1 MKYLVLQN
9 DKDERILICL
19 DNWGDG
25 VDQVNRRWVLQTNGW
40 NCLETGE
47 TASPTRMRWSEYI
60 GRRLPPDEALVKAL
74 KDSNPNCAAITMRSS
89 PTLTPPLRNPGF
101 SFARP
106 PGPIH
111 RRSYARAR
119 LRKNNQQNN
128 QGVERGRTRADNK
141 HARASKTRTDYY
153 VSDGSGQQLPELHA
167 GNMVGRGSRTYGDRI
182 PAHYLCAGLRE
193 LLDFR
198 P

>member
-1 MKYLVLQN
+1 MNCLVLQN

-19 DNWGDG
+19 GGDG
-25 VDQVNRRWVLQTNGW
+25 VDQVNRRWVLQRNGW
-40 NCLETGE
+40 T
-47 TASPTRMRWSEYI
+47 
-60 GRRLPPDEALVKAL
+60 AL
-74 KDSNPNCAAITMRSS
+74 KPARPRALQGCDGPSISGADSHLTKPWSMLRKIANPNCAAITMRSS

-153 VSDGSGQQLPELHA
+153 VSDGSGQQLPEL
-167 GNMVGRGSRTYGDRI
+167 SRR
-182 PAHYLCAGLRE
+182 
-193 LLDFR
+193 
-198 P
+198 